1 MILKRTKATQILSGY
16 IVFLFASAAIIQ
28 LVEPDINRYGD
39 ALWYCYAV
47 LSTAGFGDIVAMT
60 FVGKLV
66 SVLVTIYTIFVVAIV
81 TGVVVNYYGQIVEMQ
96 RRETAMMFLD
106 KLERLPELSKEEL
119 EDISKRVKKFRCVF
133 TQRNF
138 YFPLFSYLYVFYFS
152 DASASVSLTC
162 GINEAASF
170 PFPRCFRYKI
180 PITENTT
187 APTKF
192 TIRSFIVST
201 IPMSKYPPRFQ
212 VSPLITTD

>member
-1 MILKRTKATQILSGY
+1 MKKLKLLWMILKRTKATQILSGY
-16 IVFLFASAAIIQ
+16 IVFLFVSAAIIQ

-106 KLERLPELSKEEL
+106 KLERLSIFLAWSEEKQRRTGRHLKKGKKIPLSSHSTE
-119 EDISKRVKKFRCVF
+119 F
-133 TQRNF
+133 
-138 YFPLFSYLYVFYFS
+138 LFSTFFLS
-152 DASASVSLTC
+152 NKDRHLLP
-162 GINEAASF
+162 AAAAT
-170 PFPRCFRYKI
+170 KI
-180 PITENTT
+180 HTNN
-187 APTKF
+187 F
-192 TIRSFIVST
+192 TG
-201 IPMSKYPPRFQ
+201 
-212 VSPLITTD
+212 

>member
-28 LVEPDINRYGD
+28 LVEPDINRY
-39 ALWYCYAV
+39 
-47 LSTAGFGDIVAMT
+47 AGFGDIVAMT

-119 EDISKRVKKFRCVF
+119 EDISKRVKKFR
-133 TQRNF
+133 
-138 YFPLFSYLYVFYFS
+138 
-152 DASASVSLTC
+152 
-162 GINEAASF
+162 
-170 PFPRCFRYKI
+170 
-180 PITENTT
+180 
-187 APTKF
+187 
-192 TIRSFIVST
+192 
-201 IPMSKYPPRFQ
+201 
-212 VSPLITTD
+212 

>member
-1 MILKRTKATQILSGY
+1 MKKLKLLWMILKRTKATQILSGY
-16 IVFLFASAAIIQ
+16 IVFLFVSAAIIQ

-119 EDISKRVKKFRCVF
+119 EDISKRVKKFPLSF
-133 TQRNF
+133 HSTEF
-138 YFPLFSYLYVFYFS
+138 LFSTFFL
-152 DASASVSLTC
+152 SLR
-162 GINEAASF
+162 F
-170 PFPRCFRYKI
+170 LFFRCFC
-180 PITENTT
+180 
-187 APTKF
+187 
-192 TIRSFIVST
+192 IRISH
-201 IPMSKYPPRFQ
+201 
-212 VSPLITTD
+212 LWN

>member
-119 EDISKRVKKFRCVF
+119 EDISKRVKIPLSFHSTEFLFSTFFLSLRFLFFRCF
-133 TQRNF
+133 
-138 YFPLFSYLYVFYFS
+138 
-152 DASASVSLTC
+152 C
-162 GINEAASF
+162 
-170 PFPRCFRYKI
+170 
-180 PITENTT
+180 
-187 APTKF
+187 
-192 TIRSFIVST
+192 IRISH
-201 IPMSKYPPRFQ
+201 
-212 VSPLITTD
+212 LWN

>member
-1 MILKRTKATQILSGY
+1 MKKLKLLWMILKRTKATQILSGY
-16 IVFLFASAAIIQ
+16 IVFLFVSAAIIQ

-119 EDISKRVKKFRCVF
+119 EDISKRVKKIPLSFHS
-133 TQRNF
+133 TGIF
-138 YFPLFSYLYVFYFS
+138 YFPLFFL
-152 DASASVSLTC
+152 SLR
-162 GINEAASF
+162 F
-170 PFPRCFRYKI
+170 LFFRCFC
-180 PITENTT
+180 
-187 APTKF
+187 
-192 TIRSFIVST
+192 IRISH
-201 IPMSKYPPRFQ
+201 
-212 VSPLITTD
+212 LWN

>member
-16 IVFLFASAAIIQ
+16 IVFLFVSAAIIQ

-119 EDISKRVKKFRCVF
+119 EDISKKGKKIPLSFHYNGIF
-133 TQRNF
+133 IF
-138 YFPLFSYLYVFYFS
+138 LLFSY
-152 DASASVSLTC
+152 SLR
-162 GINEAASF
+162 F
-170 PFPRCFRYKI
+170 LFFRR
-180 PITENTT
+180 
-187 APTKF
+187 F
-192 TIRSFIVST
+192 CIRIS
-201 IPMSKYPPRFQ
+201 YLR
-212 VSPLITTD
+212 